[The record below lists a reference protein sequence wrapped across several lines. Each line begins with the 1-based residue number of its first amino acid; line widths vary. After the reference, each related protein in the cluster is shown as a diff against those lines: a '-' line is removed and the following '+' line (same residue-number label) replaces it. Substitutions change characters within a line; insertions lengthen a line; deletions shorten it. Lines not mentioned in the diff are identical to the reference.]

1 MSRVICL
8 YDLPHPL
15 ICEIFVTV
23 SAQAFL
29 TVKAVNLFELHSL
42 GYREFTIFKIRILCL
57 KIQAGLCFDETESLK
72 LYNKL
77 PPLVSQLRQVPA
89 LYPL

>member
-1 MSRVICL
+1 MGRMICP
-8 YDLPHPL
+8 YDLAHPL
-15 ICEIFVTV
+15 ICKIFVTV

-42 GYREFTIFKIRILCL
+42 GYREFTIFKIRILRL

-72 LYNKL
+72 PCSKL
-77 PPLVSQLRQVPA
+77 LPLVSQLRQVQA
-89 LYPL
+89 LYP